1 MNQTANN
8 SINDLYILDD
18 DNQNERLCGL
28 PLLRIPSLKLSLQII
43 PVTKIQFEYFL
54 CDQPDP
60 DFSESVYNEMLSL
73 NPRISPN
80 QISADNHWKI
90 FLTGIKPQEAQ
101 KFASWLGDSYQIPT
115 KEEWGKIYNALN
127 KVKDVEFYSRILSD
141 YHGPE
146 RVKNVLIKLRDT
158 IQNSSGDNRL
168 TDTLLMRNGVMEW
181 VARPDVHTE
190 WGGMGVPKFHTGT
203 AKPDADVHET
213 PRLPGTYRF
222 DHYGFRLIKRLD

>member
-80 QISADNHWKI
+80 QISADNYWKI

-127 KVKDVEFYSRILSD
+127 KVKDVEFYTRILSD

-146 RVKNVLIKLRDT
+146 RVKNVLIKLKGIT
-158 IQNSSGDNRL
+158 QNSSGNYGL
-168 TDTLLMRNGVMEW
+168 TETLLMRNGVMEW
-181 VARPDVHTE
+181 VARPELHTE

-203 AKPDADVHET
+203 SKPEAYVHET
-213 PRLPGTYRF
+213 PRLAGTYRF
-222 DHYGFRLIKRLD
+222 DHYGFRLVKRLD